1 MCFFGTIIACSY
13 TLIPWIANFSA
24 IAPKLSK
31 QLNGAVKI
39 IVILFHPEIV
49 AKNCKKYCLSMVA
62 TLNLSSDCGVFIVFP
77 DPKKIVKLPIG
88 KYFPNTL
95 YLPLIIAACHPL

>member
-77 DPKKIVKLPIG
+77 DPKKLPNCQSGNI
-88 KYFPNTL
+88 FQTPCI
-95 YLPLIIAACHPL
+95 YL